1 MTQDHENQTSR
12 NSANPRDWLWII
24 LILLIILSPL
34 LYLLSKTG
42 ILAIQNKIE
51 EPQRE
56 QAAQVANMEF
66 YYTATLRQADPTMI
80 GTIFKPIPKN
90 FTKNNNPNTWMTDPI
105 KPSGKKLLAKLI
117 TAYNQDNP
125 TQKTNITQIQD
136 YYGKNWKTNCT
147 NNPNNTNNTNNPVQQ
162 FTLWCGQDAD
172 LVYKHDVTDAD
183 GTVHHKGEPVTDLTI
198 RNFDFLRQTH
208 SRAFRDYQLHSQYL
222 AEQKAGQ

>member
-12 NSANPRDWLWII
+12 NSANPHDWLWII

-56 QAAQVANMEF
+56 QATQVANMEF

-147 NNPNNTNNTNNPVQQ
+147 NNPNNTNNPVQQ

-172 LVYKHDVTDAD
+172 LVYKHNVTDPD
-183 GTVHHKGEPVTDLTI
+183 GTVHHKGEPANRDDPPTNYRYTKAMNNDYK
-198 RNFDFLRQTH
+198 DFIPR
-208 SRAFRDYQLHSQYL
+208 SQYL

>member
-56 QAAQVANMEF
+56 QATQVANMEF

-147 NNPNNTNNTNNPVQQ
+147 NNPNNTNNPVQQ
-162 FTLWCGQDAD
+162 FTLWCRQDAD
-172 LVYKHDVTDAD
+172 LVYKHDLIDKYSTLHKAGSPVILTSTQPSNYQYYTDTD
-183 GTVHHKGEPVTDLTI
+183 GQYD
-198 RNFDFLRQTH
+198 N
-208 SRAFRDYQLHSQYL
+208 YQLRSQYL